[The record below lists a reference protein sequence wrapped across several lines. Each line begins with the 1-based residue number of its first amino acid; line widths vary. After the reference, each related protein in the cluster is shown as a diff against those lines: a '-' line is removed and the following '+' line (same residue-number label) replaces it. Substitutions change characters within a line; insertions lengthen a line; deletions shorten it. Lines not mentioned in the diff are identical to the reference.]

1 MEQAGQY
8 AAIFPARKAEGQ
20 KLRRPEDH
28 KLSSQL
34 VSVDNKPLM
43 KSYEPGPNALAKCSE
58 RCCVPGENANLKWLK

>member
-20 KLRRPEDH
+20 KTR
-28 KLSSQL
+28 SSQVQRASQH